1 MTAGEILGA
10 IVLVTLHSGKVV
22 DITDMELDGTI
33 LTKEQL
39 EELPA
44 ADIERC
50 CREYH
55 VMLYTQSIAEMMEE
69 TAMQLEKMVYME
81 YREPLE
87 LEEQQDCWNT
97 LHEYSKCK
105 RGSTSKP
112 YKNAD
117 YWHRVRSFCV
127 RRNYH

>member
-22 DITDMELDGTI
+22 DITDIELDGTI

-50 CREYH
+50 CREYY
-55 VMLYTQSIAEMMEE
+55 VMIYTQSIAEMMEE
-69 TAMQLEKMVYME
+69 TAMQLEKMVLE

-87 LEEQQDCWNT
+87 QEEQQDGWHTC
-97 LHEYSKCK
+97 HEYSKCK
-105 RGSTSKP
+105 RVSSSNPHNK
-112 YKNAD
+112 AA
-117 YWHRVRSFCV
+117 YWHRERSVCV

>member
-10 IVLVTLHSGKVV
+10 MVLVTLHSGKVI
-22 DITDMELDGTI
+22 DITDMELNGTI

-39 EELPA
+39 EEMPA

-50 CREYH
+50 CREHH
-55 VMLYTQSIAEMMEE
+55 VMLYTQSIAERLEE
-69 TAMQLEKMVYME
+69 MAMQMEKMAYMD
-81 YREPLE
+81 YQEPLE
-87 LEEQQDCWNT
+87 LEEQQDGWHTC
-97 LHEYSKCK
+97 HEYSKCK
-105 RGSTSKP
+105 RGSSSKP
-112 YKNAD
+112 HKKAA